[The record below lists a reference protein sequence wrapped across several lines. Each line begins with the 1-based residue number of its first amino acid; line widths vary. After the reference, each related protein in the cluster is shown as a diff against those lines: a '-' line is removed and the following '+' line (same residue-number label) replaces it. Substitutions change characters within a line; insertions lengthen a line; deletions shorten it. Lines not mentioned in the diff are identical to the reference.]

1 MIFQKCQTFPQDFCI
16 PKMISAVAFLK
27 FFSSPNCVK
36 TYKKVIKNKFEM
48 LAMSYMA
55 EWINNGGLGFV

>member
-1 MIFQKCQTFPQDFCI
+1 
-16 PKMISAVAFLK
+16 MISAVVFFTFL
-27 FFSSPNCVK
+27 SSANCFK